1 MECSAEARSAGA
13 EPPTHFRNIERS
25 SKCVVSFLPPSAT
38 GNIPHSLA
46 VRLGF
51 PRGIRQNV
59 HDIQMNKIFV
69 VGMNRAGNAALH
81 ALFQQNGL
89 RSLQG
94 EGYVDRIQDV
104 PVNDYDAFLSCFA
117 GNFSALPPL
126 LTTYPNATFVWNFRN
141 MRSQLLGIAASNY
154 RKIVGHIPMKPK
166 ELFSTAQQVNQ
177 QNQMYNNIA
186 LKARLDAG
194 DPSVIPNLLNQPFV
208 DQVLAF
214 RVQYYTKLGRWFL
227 DLAIR
232 KQVWLVDMD
241 DPNALSALSLAL
253 GFTSPL
259 PSPPNL
265 EPIDDTILATLSHI
279 LDGYLSNSPH
289 AAPNEALDRKLLSA
303 CMTATTPVSFS
314 SLSFIPLQ
322 NSSSPSPSPD
332 VTVQATDSEVNVP
345 PTDSEVNVP
354 STDII
359 VLSPDIT
366 ETSTS

>member
-1 MECSAEARSAGA
+1 MVPLVGKYV
-13 EPPTHFRNIERS
+13 I
-25 SKCVVSFLPPSAT
+25 
-38 GNIPHSLA
+38 
-46 VRLGF
+46 RLGF

-69 VGMNRAGNAALH
+69 VGMNRGGNAALH

-94 EGYVDRIQDV
+94 EGYADHIQDV

-166 ELFSTAQQVNQ
+166 ELFSTEQQANQ

-186 LKARLDAG
+186 LKSRLDAG
-194 DPSVIPNLLNQPFV
+194 DPSVIPNLLNQPFI

-227 DLAIR
+227 DPTIP
-232 KQVWLVDMD
+232 KQVWLVNMD

-259 PSPPNL
+259 PSPPDM
-265 EPIDDTILATLSHI
+265 EPIDETILATLSHI

-289 AAPNEALDRKLLSA
+289 AAVNEALDRKLLSA
-303 CMTATTPVSFS
+303 CMTATTPVPLS
-314 SLSFIPLQ
+314 SLFVPIPVDVSMNPIE
-322 NSSSPSPSPD
+322 NSSSSSLP
-332 VTVQATDSEVNVP
+332 EENVP
-345 PTDSEVNVP
+345 TTDPTIASSSPEENVTIP
-354 STDII
+354 ST
-359 VLSPDIT
+359 
-366 ETSTS
+366 

>member
-1 MECSAEARSAGA
+1 
-13 EPPTHFRNIERS
+13 
-25 SKCVVSFLPPSAT
+25 
-38 GNIPHSLA
+38 
-46 VRLGF
+46 
-51 PRGIRQNV
+51 
-59 HDIQMNKIFV
+59 MNKIFV
-69 VGMNRAGNAALH
+69 VGMNRAGNATLH

-126 LTTYPNATFVWNFRN
+126 LSTYPNATFVWNFRN

-154 RKIVGHIPMKPK
+154 RKIIGHIPMKPK
-166 ELFSTAQQVNQ
+166 ELFSTERQVNQ

-259 PSPPNL
+259 PSPPDM
-265 EPIDDTILATLSHI
+265 EPIDETILATLSHI

-289 AAPNEALDRKLLSA
+289 AAVNEALDRKLLSA
-303 CMTATTPVSFS
+303 CMTATTPIPLS
-314 SLSFIPLQ
+314 SLFVPTPVDVSSNSME
-322 NSSSPSPSPD
+322 NSSSSSSLP
-332 VTVQATDSEVNVP
+332 EENVP
-345 PTDSEVNVP
+345 TTDPTIIASSSSEENVP
-354 STDII
+354 TTDPTIASSSSEENVPTTDPTI
-359 VLSPDIT
+359 ASSSSEENVPT
-366 ETSTS
+366 PNT